1 MLKECCAN
9 RQANSC
15 WARQSVEIMALQ
27 LINLDLSSAQG
38 IKENNLAPNEGQS
51 ASIMALLFIKLD
63 LLSAQGIKENFLAP
77 LDVQRVVGRA
87 QVYRLWRS
95 NSSIWICQVFF
106 ILMALLKVER
116 VAKHLQV
123 Q

>member
-1 MLKECCAN
+1 
-9 RQANSC
+9 
-15 WARQSVEIMALQ
+15 MALQ

-106 ILMALLKVER
+106 ILMALLLINLDSFYLFEISKTVFNIFLAQLLR
-116 VAKHLQV
+116 KLS
-123 Q
+123 

>member
-1 MLKECCAN
+1 
-9 RQANSC
+9 
-15 WARQSVEIMALQ
+15 MALQ
-27 LINLDLSSAQG
+27 SINLDLSSAQG

-63 LLSAQGIKENFLAP
+63 LLSAQGIKENFLAQ

-95 NSSIWICQVFF
+95 NSSIWICLVFF
-106 ILMALLKVER
+106 ILMALLKE
-116 VAKHLQV
+116 LQSICKCSDYGAAID
-123 Q
+123 QFGFIIFIY